1 MIPPSSFL
9 LPQASSSS
17 CDPPGRRKADLAC
30 PSPLLHLAPPTEGP
44 GRRIKRSSMRRK
56 RGRGIQKSQPTPSLV
71 VVTLSCLKFFPPLL
85 RTISHTS
92 LSFSLSLPGSSGF
105 GGQEDDWPS
114 PTSKRAAAA
123 AHNNGRRPA
132 ADAANPKRGASNNCY
147 SIHLSPTIIE
157 KVLRLRIL
165 SPGKR
170 RGKKKWRPKKSCC
183 TLKHG
188 RSFPYRKGSVLVE
201 EKEEG
206 DRPTS
211 MPG

>member
-1 MIPPSSFL
+1 MPLPPSPSGAPHRRTWKKDQAKQHEAKAGEGHPKEPTNA
-9 LPQASSSS
+9 LP
-17 CDPPGRRKADLAC
+17 RR
-30 PSPLLHLAPPTEGP
+30 
-44 GRRIKRSSMRRK
+44 
-56 RGRGIQKSQPTPSLV
+56 
-71 VVTLSCLKFFPPLL
+71 VTLSCLKFFPPLL

-92 LSFSLSLPGSSGF
+92 LSLSLSLPGSSGF

-114 PTSKRAAAA
+114 SPTSKRAAAAAA

>member
-92 LSFSLSLPGSSGF
+92 LSLSLPGSSGF

-114 PTSKRAAAA
+114 SPTSKRAAAAAA

-165 SPGKR
+165 SPGNDRGRKSGGLR
-170 RGKKKWRPKKSCC
+170 RAAVRSSMGAVFLTEK
-183 TLKHG
+183 G
-188 RSFPYRKGSVLVE
+188 RY
-201 EKEEG
+201 
-206 DRPTS
+206 
-211 MPG
+211 